1 VESLRRS
8 YVTLRVGGND
18 FPIAW
23 STQRELLKLLQRAP
37 GTLNVILHFENI
49 GANRPIELD
58 RDGNAHVYHALRHWA
73 ERPPLGLPLPD
84 EARALLAALA
94 SERTPEPP
102 RAEAPTAARRP
113 RQRRLR
119 PRRTQ

>member
-37 GTLNVILHFENI
+37 GTLSVILHFENI

-58 RDGNAHVYHALRHWA
+58 RDGNAHVHHALRNWA

-84 EARALLAALA
+84 DARALLAALA
-94 SERTPEPP
+94 SRRTPEPP
-102 RAEAPTAARRP
+102 PVEAPTAAKRATR
-113 RQRRLR
+113 RRLR
-119 PRRTQ
+119 PRPRQ